1 MSCPLRYATKRE
13 LNPNIASYSVA
24 RNVIAQAVQN
34 TWDRAVKVSAG
45 EMSVEELEEA
55 NLNLVLWLQ
64 DTFSGANDH
73 FSCESEFNEKR
84 LPELLKENFA
94 ERLKGFNPAV
104 NIEDNDSFMF
114 TVFAFFVSEIFVL
127 LKQANCVHVGLNGN
141 PQVEAF
147 IDFWSLHLT
156 GAPVASDFK
165 LKE

>member
-13 LNPNIASYSVA
+13 LNPNIASYPVA

-45 EMSVEELEEA
+45 EMSIEALEEA

-64 DTFSGANDH
+64 YTFSGANEH

-94 ERLKGFNPAV
+94 ERLKGFNPALD
-104 NIEDNDSFMF
+104 IEDDDSFMF
-114 TVFAFFVSEIFVL
+114 TVFAFFCFRNFCFVKGSRL
-127 LKQANCVHVGLNGN
+127 RACRSGRQSAG
-141 PQVEAF
+141 
-147 IDFWSLHLT
+147 
-156 GAPVASDFK
+156 
-165 LKE
+165 